1 MRWIAQRANSLGR
14 WSAEHRDIV
23 FTLLVTATMRVWFA
37 IWGALVI
44 VMNGAPIMPNPPTMY
59 HGLARIPDEG
69 FGLLLAPWQRWDAIW
84 FLQIAQFGYAPNDAS
99 PSFFACFRY

>member
-1 MRWIAQRANSLGR
+1 VERRTRRCCFRAARHGDDARLV
-14 WSAEHRDIV
+14 RD
-23 FTLLVTATMRVWFA
+23 L
-37 IWGALVI
+37 GALVI